1 MKTVRRILAVALL
14 VVTVLVVGYL
24 VYTETVRRI
33 LAVALLVVTVLVV
46 GYLVYTGSRTAS
58 VEESTAI
65 LEVVYEQVQNI

>member
-1 MKTVRRILAVALL
+1 MK
-14 VVTVLVVGYL
+14 
-24 VYTETVRRI
+24 TVRRI

-65 LEVVYEQVQNI
+65 LEVVYEQARNI

>member
-24 VYTETVRRI
+24 VYT
-33 LAVALLVVTVLVV
+33 
-46 GYLVYTGSRTAS
+46 GNRTAS

-65 LEVVYEQVQNI
+65 LEVFYEQTQNI

>member
-14 VVTVLVVGYL
+14 IIT
-24 VYTETVRRI
+24 
-33 LAVALLVVTVLVV
+33 ALVV

-65 LEVVYEQVQNI
+65 LEVVYEQAQNI

>member
-14 VVTVLVVGYL
+14 VVTVLVVGY
-24 VYTETVRRI
+24 
-33 LAVALLVVTVLVV
+33 LVVTVLVV

-65 LEVVYEQVQNI
+65 LEVVYEQAQNI

>member
-1 MKTVRRILAVALL
+1 MK
-14 VVTVLVVGYL
+14 
-24 VYTETVRRI
+24 TVRRI

-65 LEVVYEQVQNI
+65 LEVGYEQAQNI

>member
-14 VVTVLVVGYL
+14 IIT
-24 VYTETVRRI
+24 
-33 LAVALLVVTVLVV
+33 ALVV

-65 LEVVYEQVQNI
+65 MEVVYEQAQSI